1 MKDTASVYPS
11 SNGFVEADDAD
22 IDLSALVR
30 TVIAVTK
37 QNLVLIASIV
47 AGVAVLG
54 VIATLLMTPKYQAT
68 SQILIEDQAEQIIE
82 GSELQ
87 KAISSNETERFLQTQ
102 LGVIRSR
109 ALALFIVQ
117 DAKLADD
124 DTFYQEMGGSLPTE
138 TQPGKNL
145 ADTREDA
152 AVDLL
157 LSALEVSI
165 PPDSRIA
172 TIRITSTSPKL
183 AAKLA
188 NLYGERFIEYNLNQK
203 YESSSYARKFLASQ
217 LEEARAKLT
226 QSERDLNQYARAA
239 GLIRIS
245 SQGTTGGQQ
254 DSTLSVT
261 NNQLI
266 DLTAATAAATAE
278 RIAAE
283 DRWKII
289 SSRPALSI
297 SEVTGNS
304 AVMQLITARTAAQGQ
319 LAEELAQHRDGY
331 GTVTAKKAEIA
342 ELDKRISVLTDTIK
356 QSAYTDYQAALK
368 KENSFLSKV
377 SGLRNTALEEQDR
390 GVQYSVLKRVA
401 DTNRALYESLLSR
414 FNQLNASAGSASNNV
429 TIVDRAFVPVKPSS
443 PNLILNIFLSLTLG
457 LLIAAAVVALKHLL
471 DDKIS
476 SPADIE
482 KRLGLSLLGIIPM
495 SKEADISQE
504 LANRRSGVSEAYR
517 TLVTNLTYTT
527 AKGFPPVLAVTSARA
542 AEGKSTTSRA
552 LANDLARLGKKT
564 LLVDTDLRMPT
575 LHRVIGDS
583 SSGLTDVL
591 IGEKTLD
598 QVVHVSADN
607 ALLNYVTALPIPP
620 DPSLLLAGDA
630 FKKFLHASTERY
642 DVVILDC
649 PPMLGLSDVPLISQ
663 YADGILLLVDGS
675 KFSGGA
681 IKAAIDRL
689 KFIKANVLGVAL
701 NRYVAKSNKDGYN
714 YGDYYNYGT
723 SEG

>member
-11 SNGFVEADDAD
+11 SNGFVEADDDD

-30 TVIAVTK
+30 TVIAVIK

-47 AGVAVLG
+47 AGVAILG
-54 VIATLLMTPKYQAT
+54 IIATLLMTPKYQAT

-87 KAISSNETERFLQTQ
+87 KAISSSETGRFLQTQ

-124 DTFYQEMGGSLPTE
+124 EAFFQAMGGSLPTE
-138 TQPGKNL
+138 AQPGKKL
-145 ADTREDA
+145 ADVREDA
-152 AVDLL
+152 AVNLL

-172 TIRITSTSPKL
+172 AIRITSTSPKL
-183 AAKLA
+183 SAKLA

-203 YESSSYARKFLASQ
+203 YESSSYARKFLTSQ

-245 SQGTTGGQQ
+245 SQGTGGQQ

-266 DLTAATAAATAE
+266 DLTAATAAATAQ

-342 ELDKRISVLTDTIK
+342 ELDKRISALTDTIK
-356 QSAYTDYQAALK
+356 QSAYTDYQAALE
-368 KENSFLSKV
+368 KENSFISKV

-504 LANRRSGVSEAYR
+504 LANRRSSVSEAYR

-564 LLVDTDLRMPT
+564 LLVDADLRMPT

-630 FKKFLHASTERY
+630 FKKFLQASTERY

-663 YADGILLLVDGS
+663 YTDGILLLVDGS
-675 KFSGGA
+675 KFNRGA
-681 IKAAIDRL
+681 IKATIDRL

-701 NRYVAKSNKDGYN
+701 NRYVAKSNKDGYS